1 MPTNYAF
8 VTLLTSDAYLPGALA
23 LVAALTDTHS
33 SLDNHSRIP
42 FQTVC
47 LVTPETVDVS
57 SIKLLRKAFN
67 VVVGVEVIQQLDTK
81 GLKLLG
87 RPDLYQ
93 VLTKLHIF
101 RLTQYSKIIF
111 LDADVLPIR
120 PLSHLFTLPHEFS
133 AVPDVGWPDIFN
145 SGVLVFNPGEDKFAE
160 LMSLLKAK
168 GSWDGGD
175 QGILNEWRGDNWH
188 RLSFIY
194 NTTPTA
200 IYTYAPAYERFG
212 SQIAAVHF
220 IGPNKPWNSLSYR
233 PPFTKAPRN
242 ESSGDAHDFTS
253 ILDRWFDVYDRH
265 YRHKPVLADKT
276 FEVKRYSSAW
286 EAPPSHPVIDPV
298 TEPPSGPVLTLEELK
313 RVAIEGLHA
322 VTSLA
327 SNREGEGRYVTLPLE
342 GRVGLMRPE
351 EATEDS
357 KLDEKTSGSGA
368 PVTGTVSG
376 STGSGDAGIA
386 GTSFSSTSSHLGYID
401 LEGTEGPNIRSAD
414 YGAIGHQRASLGTTD
429 PGSFHVGN
437 IGLESTGTGNSGPGF
452 TSLESIG
459 TPDFF
464 NANLGRAAP
473 GGAGVGITPIG
484 SQGLGTTYSENLRPD
499 SAGLGNTGLGSQG
512 LEGTNFGNTA
522 SGTPGIGGTGPG
534 VGSPGLGTSSPANA
548 NLENKTSTDITG
560 TSLGDAGQHGQ
571 AGVPST
577 PPRKPQVLQP
587 SQTPDPRSMPPSPRP
602 RTIALP
608 PTPTPHSWTDKPPS
622 TPPKVP
628 PFVPRQEPPHQ
639 GAPEEERRPPS
650 PPLLLW
656 NPAIEPPPTTA
667 PVSMF
672 PTQTYYPNAWDQ
684 AQTAPHLHQ
693 QEHAQ
698 LFYPPPTPD
707 IPKPL
712 VQQGHYRGV
721 TGEGTSGAAPT
732 PDPTK
737 VKHIFPWENQHRSS
751 PGRIFPSD
759 VQSPLLTTPTRLKTA
774 ASAISPQTPL
784 SPLRGLPTKLAY
796 ANTWDTIPGIQKY
809 ATLLRPPKSPFP
821 PLAPPFDDSEWKK
834 SRGRGDKTE
843 VSSRDGDDEDSEN
856 ESSPDDSDKDK
867 TASVRTSRRSSIV
880 SATELI
886 TGRKK
891 QYRTRGVQTAPR
903 DMRTRGVQVNTFL
916 VRPPS
921 SSKSKTRPYSPS
933 PGDVVSA
940 QPDLPLST
948 AMPSPVIESPRPL
961 PALSR
966 SNGQQ
971 IPSTPSPP
979 PPPRA
984 ISSQVP
990 SPLQPKIVPIIRAP
1004 SLAYRQVSNDS
1015 SLSPASSG
1023 PPASPAEMVRSQS
1036 PILPIR
1042 KGGRV
1047 WDPARGVDVFKRGSE
1062 EVLARFLKMGSWDDE
1077 VTRSP
1082 Q

>member
-33 SLDNHSRIP
+33 SLDNRSRIP

-160 LMSLLKAK
+160 LMSLLKSK

-286 EAPPSHPVIDPV
+286 EAPPSHPVIGPV
-298 TEPPSGPVLTLEELK
+298 TEPPSGPVFTLEELK

-322 VTSLA
+322 VTPLA

-357 KLDEKTSGSGA
+357 NLDEKTSGSGA

-376 STGSGDAGIA
+376 S
-386 GTSFSSTSSHLGYID
+386 
-401 LEGTEGPNIRSAD
+401 
-414 YGAIGHQRASLGTTD
+414 
-429 PGSFHVGN
+429 
-437 IGLESTGTGNSGPGF
+437 
-452 TSLESIG
+452 
-459 TPDFF
+459 
-464 NANLGRAAP
+464 
-473 GGAGVGITPIG
+473 
-484 SQGLGTTYSENLRPD
+484 
-499 SAGLGNTGLGSQG
+499 
-512 LEGTNFGNTA
+512 
-522 SGTPGIGGTGPG
+522 

-548 NLENKTSTDITG
+548 NLENKRSTDITG

-571 AGVPST
+571 AGIPST

-628 PFVPRQEPPHQ
+628 SFVPRQEPPHQ
-639 GAPEEERRPPS
+639 SAPEEGRRPSS

-667 PVSMF
+667 PFSMF

-684 AQTAPHLHQ
+684 AQTEPHLHQ
-693 QEHAQ
+693 QEHVQ
-698 LFYPPPTPD
+698 LFHPPPTPD

-759 VQSPLLTTPTRLKTA
+759 VQSPTQLLTTPTRLKTA
-774 ASAISPQTPL
+774 AGAISPQTPL

-916 VRPPS
+916 VRPSS

-990 SPLQPKIVPIIRAP
+990 SPLQPRIVPIIRAP

-1077 VTRSP
+1077 MTRSP